1 MKFIVYKQY
10 FTVRAKIEPT
20 PLGSISYEG
29 EKSRANPR
37 ASSYIWMIPKVC
49 KTKSQPHGRPWNKP
63 ALGSTLAHVGQ
74 FQLRCS

>member
-20 PLGSISYEG
+20 PLGSNSYEG

-37 ASSYIWMIPKVC
+37 VGSYGQFQKYAREKADPIGLTLESTP
-49 KTKSQPHGRPWNKP
+49 
-63 ALGSTLAHVGQ
+63 GSTLAIFDWGRL
-74 FQLRCS
+74 F